1 MLLKGYGGFVLFVC
15 ACVQRCRAPL
25 FGAKYGWLD
34 KTLPR
39 AHEQLLSTM
48 DNTPFYKIIIG
59 IVK

>member
-1 MLLKGYGGFVLFVC
+1 
-15 ACVQRCRAPL
+15 
-25 FGAKYGWLD
+25 LD

-48 DNTPFYKIIIG
+48 DNTTFYKIIIG

>member
-1 MLLKGYGGFVLFVC
+1 MVLKGYGGVC
-15 ACVQRCRAPL
+15 VVCVCVQRFLAPL

-39 AHEQLLSTM
+39 AREQLLSTI
-48 DNTPFYKIIIG
+48 DNTTFYKIIIG